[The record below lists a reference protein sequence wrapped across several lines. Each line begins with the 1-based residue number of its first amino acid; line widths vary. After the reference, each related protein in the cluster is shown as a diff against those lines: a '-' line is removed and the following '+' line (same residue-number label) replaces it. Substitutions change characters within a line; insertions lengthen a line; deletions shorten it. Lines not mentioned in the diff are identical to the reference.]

1 MTERPTPARE
11 PLAPPDRGTGPT
23 ARDERYEIR
32 ILTDGTWT
40 YHGSPIRRPEL
51 VRLFATVLRRDEA
64 GDHWLIT
71 PAERGRIVVDDA
83 PFVAVAAERHGTGP
97 DQTVVFR
104 TNLDETV
111 AADADHPVLVRGDGG
126 TGAPRPYIVVRDG
139 LEARIGR
146 PVFYDLVEWA
156 EVAADGSGIG
166 VWSGGTFFPL
176 GRIDPD

>member
-1 MTERPTPARE
+1 MTVSSV
-11 PLAPPDRGTGPT
+11 PP
-23 ARDERYEIR
+23 
-32 ILTDGTWT
+32 
-40 YHGSPIRRPEL
+40 RRP
-51 VRLFATVLRRDEA
+51 VRLQVHRMRDPLDA
-64 GDHWLIT
+64 RAALDAALT